1 MQPFTQVEGERGA
14 SKTVNRAT
22 ETKSEYV
29 ANSIKQQLIANVNR
43 VPPRKVHT
51 TDVSKL
57 KSRLFAFNQRK
68 CALSI
73 GTVVGSFRYICSWA
87 KLLGITF
94 SIFLIFWSIYCISII
109 GNNKNN
115 QFEDLFFYT
124 NSFCLF
130 SSIFCLVASLV
141 SMTSSSFR
149 IYSVG
154 NLDGTISSTDRVW
167 TLTSLRS
174 LSTLYFLESLL
185 MVFPISL
192 SKIDNSHYLTT
203 ISSII
208 LFSHIAPSI
217 LFYFAYLR
225 GEDSKV
231 DERHIPISI

>member
-1 MQPFTQVEGERGA
+1 MQQFTQIEGERGA
-14 SKTVNRAT
+14 SKIQNKTS
-22 ETKSEYV
+22 EIKSEYI
-29 ANSIKQQLIANVNR
+29 ANSLKQQLIANANR

-51 TDVSKL
+51 TNVSKL

-94 SIFLIFWSIYCISII
+94 SISLILWSIYCISII
-109 GNNKNN
+109 GNNINN
-115 QFEDLFFYT
+115 QFDDLFFYT

-130 SSIFCLVASLV
+130 SSILCLSASII
-141 SMTSSSFR
+141 SIISNNFK

-154 NLDGTISSTDRVW
+154 NLDGTISNTGRIW
-167 TLTSLRS
+167 ALTSLKS

-185 MVFPISL
+185 IVFPISL
-192 SKIDNSHYLTT
+192 SQIDNSHYLTT
-203 ISSII
+203 ISSVII
-208 LFSHIAPSI
+208 FSHLAPSI

-225 GEDSKV
+225 GEDFKI